1 MLDARLPSVVVTAY
15 NRPDGLARVLD
26 DLKREGLAGSR
37 VHIYDDASPH
47 PDTALEQRIAD
58 LGCTLHRAERHH
70 GKHAW
75 WRWWN
80 TILASLKNVTAE
92 DELILVLQDDV
103 RLCREF
109 SSRAIELF
117 LGIDDPQR
125 AALHLHVSAERAGP
139 GTQCW
144 TPVRA
149 APFGNVL
156 RTGWV
161 DMGAFLAHRRLFEAL
176 QWKIDPVPSSRWA
189 RQDVLGSGVGEQI
202 SRRAYA
208 AGLGMYQVR
217 RSLVVHDHTPS
228 QMNPTARFRWPMH
241 TVDFVDGD
249 AEATRLAAA
258 RPSVLA
264 SVASIPSRTDG
275 LREVVHRLQ
284 PQADRLLVYLNDY
297 PAVPSYLEGD
307 GITVIRSDEHG
318 DRGDAGKFFA
328 AGRHTG
334 VHLLC
339 DDDIAYPDDYV
350 ERLLAGIERY
360 QCRAVVGFHASM
372 LREPFTDYLRTRTIT
387 HMSRGVAA
395 DAGVHVLGTGTAAYH
410 SSTIRVRPED
420 FRLPNMAD
428 VWFAL
433 LGQRQQV
440 PFVQLHREAG
450 WLQELA
456 QVHGTAPDGLYA
468 RARHHGDGP
477 ASPETAA
484 VLSHQPWRVFP
495 VTAVEPRPVE
505 PRPIEP
511 LPGRLVRVPV
521 EGPTRT
527 AVLVLP
533 HDDHITVAVQRAGTY
548 YERDLL
554 DAIRDLGLRGTYV
567 DVGAHY
573 GNHTAYFAL
582 ECDVDRVVAVEPDPA
597 ALAGLRETITE
608 NRLTTQVDVRPVAV
622 HPTWRRVSPVPIR
635 WRRRAPDSPATNT
648 GSRRFRSDPA
658 GPVEA
663 VSLDAVLDGL
673 TGVAVV
679 KVDAGGLSG
688 EILTGGRRM
697 LVRDRPVVVAAAEG
711 PGERAAVRTA
721 LEPFGYRQVHR
732 FGWTPTWLWSP
743 EPRRA

>member
-1 MLDARLPSVVVTAY
+1 MLVTAY

-26 DLKREGLAGSR
+26 DLEREGLAGPR

-47 PDTALEQRIAD
+47 PDAALERRIAD
-58 LGCTLHRAERHH
+58 LGCTLHRAERRH
-70 GKHAW
+70 GKHGW
-75 WRWWN
+75 WMWWN
-80 TILASLKNVTAE
+80 TILADLKSVAAE
-92 DELILVLQDDV
+92 DELVLVLQDDV

-109 SSRAIELF
+109 TSRALELF
-117 LGIDDPQR
+117 QSIDDVER
-125 AALHLHVSAERAGP
+125 ATLHLHVSAERGAL

-144 TPVRA
+144 TPLRA
-149 APFGNVL
+149 AHFGNVL

-176 QWKIDPVPSSRWA
+176 QWRLDPIPNSRWA

-228 QMNPTARFRWPMH
+228 QMNPSARFRWPLR

-249 AEATRLAAA
+249 AEAARLAAA

-264 SVASIPSRTDG
+264 SVASIPSRTDW
-275 LREVVHRLQ
+275 LREVIQRLR
-284 PQADRLLVYLNDY
+284 PQVDRLLVYLNDY
-297 PAVPSYLEGD
+297 PAVPSYLEGE
-307 GITVIRSDEHG
+307 GIIVVRSNEHG

-334 VHLLC
+334 IHLVC

-350 ERLLAGIERY
+350 EQLLAGIERY
-360 QCRAVVGFHASM
+360 ERRAVVGFHANV
-372 LREPFTDYLRTRTIT
+372 LREPFADYMRTRTII

-395 DAGVHVLGTGTAAYH
+395 DVGVHVLGTGTAAYH

-420 FRLPNMAD
+420 FRVPNMAD

-440 PFVQLHREAG
+440 PFVQLRREAG
-450 WLQELA
+450 WLQEFV
-456 QVHGTAPDGLYA
+456 QMHGTAPDGLYA
-468 RARHHGDGP
+468 RARRRGDGRG
-477 ASPETAA
+477 APETAA
-484 VLSHQPWRVFP
+484 VLSHRRWQVFP
-495 VTAVEPRPVE
+495 ATAVQPRRVDS
-505 PRPIEP
+505 RPLEP
-511 LPGRLVRVPV
+511 LAGRLLRVPV
-521 EGPTRT
+521 QGPTRS

-533 HDDHITVAVQRAGTY
+533 QNDHITVAVQGAGTY

-554 DAIRDLGLRGTYV
+554 DAIRDLKLRGTYV

-573 GNHTAYFAL
+573 GNHTTYFAL
-582 ECDVDRVVAVEPDPA
+582 ECGADRVVAVEPDPG
-597 ALAGLRETITE
+597 ALAGLRETIAE
-608 NRLTTQVDVRPVAV
+608 NRLTTQVQVRPVAV
-622 HPTWRRVSPVPIR
+622 HPSWRRVSPVSIR
-635 WRRRAPDSPATNT
+635 WRQRTPDGPATNT

-658 GPVEA
+658 GLVEA
-663 VSLDAVLDGL
+663 LSLDAVLDGFV
-673 TGVAVV
+673 GVAVI
-679 KVDAGGLSG
+679 KIDAGGLSG
-688 EILTGGRRM
+688 EILASGRRM
-697 LVRDRPVVVAAAEG
+697 LIRDRPVVAAAAADS
-711 PGERAAVRTA
+711 GERSALRTA
-721 LEPFGYRQVHR
+721 LESLGYRQLHR
-732 FGWTPTWLWSP
+732 FGWSPTWLWSP